1 MKRVLAFILA
11 AVMMFSAGIY
21 VGATESQIMPRW
33 VTTNDANINM
43 RCTGTSGSAQATIM
57 AKSGTT
63 KISATMTVYVLED
76 GEWEYV
82 DSNFDTSTSTY
93 CSFSVSFTAERGK
106 QYKAELNAYVTC
118 NGVEENVTATG
129 YATCPTNN

>member
-1 MKRVLAFILA
+1 MKRVLVLVLAF
-11 AVMMFSAGIY
+11 VMMFSAGIHA
-21 VGATESQIMPRW
+21 GATEAQIMPRW
-33 VTTNDANINM
+33 VTAIDASADINI
-43 RCTGTSGSAQATIM
+43 TGTSGSAIARIN
-57 AKSGTT
+57 AKPGTT

-76 GEWEYV
+76 GEWEFV
-82 DSNFDTSTSTY
+82 DYNFDTSTSTY

-129 YATCPTNN
+129 YATCPAAN

>member
-1 MKRVLAFILA
+1 MKRVLAFVLV
-11 AVMMFSAGIY
+11 AVMMFSAGISI
-21 VGATESQIMPRW
+21 VAAEAQIMPRW
-33 VTTNDANINM
+33 ETTNNAWVDMSIA
-43 RCTGTSGSAQATIM
+43 GTDGYALATI
-57 AKSGTT
+57 AGKNGTT
-63 KISATMTVYVLED
+63 KISATMMVYVLED

-129 YATCPTNN
+129 YATCPR